1 MFGPQMQT
9 LAEGISRIF
18 IIIWLISQCV
28 SVWDMACWWYVSQN
42 VCLTH
47 DMVVDENLCVCTWSV
62 IFCVYCWTERSGVVS
77 TKGLI
82 CVTVNIVL
90 LSWCI
95 DYLLGRLDFRR
106 SSRPWRWC
114 FSWESWDRYLFR
126 SCNVHSRTLSVRIPP
141 LDMWWVCVKTIVWML
156 SAHVVYWL

>member
-1 MFGPQMQT
+1 MC
-9 LAEGISRIF
+9 
-18 IIIWLISQCV
+18 QCV
-28 SVWDMACWWYVSQN
+28 RHGMLMIRITERVPDSWHGSWWKL
-42 VCLTH
+42 VCLYHVIWCDVLT
-47 DMVVDENLCVCTWSV
+47 CGYCTWSV
-62 IFCVYCWTERSGVVS
+62 IYCVYCWTERSGVVS

-82 CVTVNIVL
+82 CVTVNILL

-126 SCNVHSRTLSVRIPP
+126 SCNVHLRTLSVRIPP
-141 LDMWWVCVKTIVWML
+141 LDMWWVCVKAIVWML